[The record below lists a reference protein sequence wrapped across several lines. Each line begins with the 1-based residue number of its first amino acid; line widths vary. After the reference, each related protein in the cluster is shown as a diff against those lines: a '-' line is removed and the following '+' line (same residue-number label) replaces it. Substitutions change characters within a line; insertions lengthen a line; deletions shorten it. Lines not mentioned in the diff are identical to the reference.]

1 MSLNALSICFA
12 KEDSDVSKL
21 KHGMS
26 FSPKKCSSQSPAV
39 LPSKILKIKEYP
51 LEELYGQ
58 LVIMSDVMDIALYM
72 NKHIYILLYVHVFE
86 SKIDIIFS
94 TYSLFY
100 LMWGSIL
107 QFSYEPKCI

>member
-39 LPSKILKIKEYP
+39 LPINKSKVLTSFKLKKRNQRSVATGR
-51 LEELYGQ
+51 LVHSQ
-58 LVIMSDVMDIALYM
+58 L
-72 NKHIYILLYVHVFE
+72 
-86 SKIDIIFS
+86 
-94 TYSLFY
+94 
-100 LMWGSIL
+100 
-107 QFSYEPKCI
+107 